1 MKLKFQK
8 FRYQFYILYT
18 RHRMG
23 LLWESDS
30 QASLR
35 RACSA
40 SKITKSKAY
49 AASSDLGKRGV
60 SNKKYITR

>member
-1 MKLKFQK
+1 
-8 FRYQFYILYT
+8 
-18 RHRMG
+18 MG